1 MRVKKKLLIIN
12 KHQLGAL
19 TDVYK
24 WCYYLRDD
32 YDITLLCFDT
42 GIERVLID
50 GIHVKYVNY
59 EGILVLRGIRFV
71 LYCLW
76 NILWFSGKILVVYF
90 EHCGVFKRIFPL
102 KKMIV
107 DVRTLSISPDPQV
120 RKKADRALIKT
131 CRHYDAVS
139 VISEGVKQ
147 KIGDI
152 GRPIYILPL
161 GADCISHA
169 KKDYSSLRLLYVG
182 TFRGRDLDKTV
193 RGVALFVNKY
203 PDVSLTYDIIGSG
216 SKAEDEQLRTLVV
229 SMGLNERVKFHGRIE
244 NHLLAPYFDNAN
256 IGVSFVPITD
266 YYNVQPPT
274 KTFEYV
280 LSGLFTIATATDE
293 NRKIISADNGILIE
307 DTEFAFA
314 KALEDILMERVKIN
328 EQKVR
333 ESLKNS
339 SWKNIVDL
347 NLRYIL
353 NNI

>member
-1 MRVKKKLLIIN
+1 M
-12 KHQLGAL
+12 
-19 TDVYK
+19 
-24 WCYYLRDD
+24 
-32 YDITLLCFDT
+32 
-42 GIERVLID
+42 
-50 GIHVKYVNY
+50 
-59 EGILVLRGIRFV
+59 
-71 LYCLW
+71 
-76 NILWFSGKILVVYF
+76 
-90 EHCGVFKRIFPL
+90 
-102 KKMIV
+102 
-107 DVRTLSISPDPQV
+107 
-120 RKKADRALIKT
+120 
-131 CRHYDAVS
+131 
-139 VISEGVKQ
+139 
-147 KIGDI
+147 
-152 GRPIYILPL
+152 
-161 GADCISHA
+161 
-169 KKDYSSLRLLYVG
+169 
-182 TFRGRDLDKTV
+182 DKTV

-244 NHLLAPYFDNAN
+244 NHLLAPYFDNEN